1 MSFAKKFACH
11 TFCGALAKVSAGSL
25 AYTPSAARRN
35 GMRASPVTPST
46 WATDTASSPLHERG
60 QSDSHTSKM
69 RLIHQRLYM
78 FAYAGKKSIFT
89 AAMMVSGSPSP
100 KG

>member
-1 MSFAKKFACH
+1 MTYH
-11 TFCGALAKVSAGSL
+11 
-25 AYTPSAARRN
+25 
-35 GMRASPVTPST
+35 
-46 WATDTASSPLHERG
+46 DRG

-89 AAMMVSGSPSP
+89 AAMMARDLRLP
-100 KG
+100 KGEAGGHSGRPLSAAAARLAGPAARVVPVRAVPGGLLDEKTSRAPTLVYRPW